1 LHFRLFFAYNQSVP
15 NRRCRVLFTDMA
27 GVTHTADVTG
37 ESLYEAAVAA
47 IAEFK
52 KCGFSDAIGGPATS
66 LRVAVQSPSTEH
78 EIAVS
83 KVREWL
89 ASNGKS
95 PAQQMLKTRL
105 RELLG
110 E

>member
-1 LHFRLFFAYNQSVP
+1 LRFRLLFAYNQSVP
-15 NRRCRVLFTDMA
+15 NRRCRVSFTDMA
-27 GVTHTADVTG
+27 GLTHTADVTG

-47 IAEFK
+47 LAEFR
-52 KCGFSDAIGGPATS
+52 KCGFKDAIEGPATR

-83 KVREWL
+83 KVRDWL
-89 ASNGKS
+89 NSNGRS
-95 PAQQMLKTRL
+95 PAQQMLKARL
-105 RELLG
+105 REMLG